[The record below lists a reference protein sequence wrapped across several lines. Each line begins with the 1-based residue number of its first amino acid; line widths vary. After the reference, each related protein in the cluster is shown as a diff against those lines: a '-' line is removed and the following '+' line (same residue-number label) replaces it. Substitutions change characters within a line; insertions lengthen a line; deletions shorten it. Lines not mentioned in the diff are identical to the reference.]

1 MKKVSEINLKECVER
16 KVEER
21 YHFGKTLK
29 FITHF
34 LNVEQLF
41 YPGEEIKHIRRTILF
56 SKKREDEIGNFCDV
70 DIIDIGD
77 NFLVACCEHMYVKME
92 FKKGEINPYFDDTF
106 VSGNLKCFLL
116 SKDDMHV
123 AYLLQHMALT
133 SQGAICTLLDS
144 KINNVLLTS
153 TLNLQETVKYS
164 KAFVV
169 KQLMNILNTKEID
182 SSVLK
187 WNKHMANIEPKTIK
201 VLDNVK
207 SIIYR
212 YDANVIPDS
221 PAYKKEII
229 PEEDVAMLTI
239 LQETTGEIFEN
250 TPISN
255 VVPRKMTLP
264 VGAQIL
270 VKNENYRATI
280 YLESIDSSCDLK
292 ITTSFEM
299 TTDIRVSLYI
309 PIGAVCD
316 FQKHFFEETESVSYH
331 QLYEIFKKVIREKFG
346 EKDLLNAF

>member
-1 MKKVSEINLKECVER
+1 MKKAEINLKECVER

-21 YHFGKTLK
+21 HYLGRTLK

-56 SKKREDEIGNFCDV
+56 SKKRENELGNFCDV
-70 DIIDIGD
+70 DIIDTGD
-77 NFLVACCEHMYVKME
+77 NFLVTCCEHMYVKMK
-92 FKKGEINPYFDDTF
+92 FKEGEVNLGFDGVL

-116 SKDDMHV
+116 SKDDMYV

-144 KINNVLLTS
+144 RIDNVLLTS

-182 SSVLK
+182 SSVLN
-187 WNKHMANIEPKTIK
+187 WNKHMADIEPKTIK

-207 SIIYR
+207 NIIYR
-212 YDANVIPDS
+212 YDANVIPDN
-221 PAYKKEII
+221 PAYKKEVI
-229 PEEDVAMLTI
+229 PEEDVAMFTI

-280 YLESIDSSCDLK
+280 YLESIDNSCDLK

-316 FQKHFFEETESVSYH
+316 FQKHFFEAVSYH

>member
-1 MKKVSEINLKECVER
+1 MKKAEINLKECVER

-56 SKKREDEIGNFCDV
+56 SKKRENELGNFCDV
-70 DIIDIGD
+70 DIIDTGD
-77 NFLVACCEHMYVKME
+77 NFLVTCCEHMYVKMK
-92 FKKGEINPYFDDTF
+92 FKEGEVNLGFDGVL

-116 SKDDMHV
+116 SKDDMYV

-144 KINNVLLTS
+144 RIDNVLLTS
-153 TLNLQETVKYS
+153 TLNLKETVKYS

-182 SSVLK
+182 SSVLN
-187 WNKHMANIEPKTIK
+187 WNKHMADIEPKTIK

-207 SIIYR
+207 NIIYR

-221 PAYKKEII
+221 LVYKKEVI

-331 QLYEIFKKVIREKFG
+331 QLYEIFKKVVREKFG